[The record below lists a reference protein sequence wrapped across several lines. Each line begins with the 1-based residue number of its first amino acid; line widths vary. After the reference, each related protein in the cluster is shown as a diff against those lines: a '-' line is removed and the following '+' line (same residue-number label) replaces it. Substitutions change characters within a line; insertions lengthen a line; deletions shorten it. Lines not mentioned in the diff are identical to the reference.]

1 MFRNFGTT
9 NRPENKY
16 RRLYRRENFSSHK
29 DCNISV
35 QDGAE
40 HAEAVVKA
48 SHSDGGTTGDCPVGD
63 GIAHNCDATAAMRDC
78 LHRNI
83 HACDM

>member
-1 MFRNFGTT
+1 
-9 NRPENKY
+9 
-16 RRLYRRENFSSHK
+16 
-29 DCNISV
+29 
-35 QDGAE
+35 
-40 HAEAVVKA
+40 
-48 SHSDGGTTGDCPVGD
+48 VGD